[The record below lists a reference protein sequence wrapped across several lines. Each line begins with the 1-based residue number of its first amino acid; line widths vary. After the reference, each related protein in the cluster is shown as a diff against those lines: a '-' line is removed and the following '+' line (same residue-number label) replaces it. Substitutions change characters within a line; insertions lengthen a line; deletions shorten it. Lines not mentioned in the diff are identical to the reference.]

1 MLNNLI
7 MERQFLPSAAE
18 LTNGFPCRK
27 FYEKKDTIIDMREKD
42 IEQLKSEITKLN
54 AQKER
59 LEVQFQEYVY
69 KVKESKKGVSRE
81 QKEIENSL
89 RKDIESLK
97 IQLKTSHRM
106 NELLAR
112 QNKHGNR

>member
-1 MLNNLI
+1 
-7 MERQFLPSAAE
+7 
-18 LTNGFPCRK
+18 
-27 FYEKKDTIIDMREKD
+27 MREKD